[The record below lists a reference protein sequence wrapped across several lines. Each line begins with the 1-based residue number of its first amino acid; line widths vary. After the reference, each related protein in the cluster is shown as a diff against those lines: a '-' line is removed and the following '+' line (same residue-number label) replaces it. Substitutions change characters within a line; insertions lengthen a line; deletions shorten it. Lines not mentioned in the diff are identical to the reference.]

1 MIEIVRIFAQID
13 EAAIARGIGGV
24 RPGNDEHGI
33 V

>member
-1 MIEIVRIFAQID
+1 MIEIVRVFAQID
-13 EAAIARGIGGV
+13 KTAIARGVGGV